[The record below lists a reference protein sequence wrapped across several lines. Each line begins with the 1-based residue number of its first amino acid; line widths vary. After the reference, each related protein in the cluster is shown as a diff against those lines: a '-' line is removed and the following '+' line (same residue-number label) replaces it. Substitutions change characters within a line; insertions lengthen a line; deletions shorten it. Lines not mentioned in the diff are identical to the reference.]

1 MPRPR
6 LWPAALVLLLGAL
19 FVLKTWLTGDA
30 IRQTRVLS
38 TIAAGALVV
47 LGLIVWLGFFSRLPR
62 RVRISAVLCAC
73 GLLALVPALVR
84 VRGVT
89 GDLRPILELRWP
101 RAVPAPEPLR
111 RPDPAASAGRLAP
124 HADGPPA
131 PAPAPRAT
139 ASPALLP
146 PVEPNRAAPAAR
158 ASAEPA
164 PAPAFPQFLGP
175 SRDATLVGPRLA
187 RDWTARPPSP
197 LWRQPLGEG
206 WSGFAIADGIAVTQ
220 EQRGAFERVVAY
232 ELRSGR
238 PLWSHADAARYA
250 TVIAGVGPR
259 ATPTIGGGRV
269 YTLGATGLLNALELA
284 SGRRLWSHDV
294 VRETGAVLP
303 DWGKSSSPLVV
314 DGRVV
319 VPAGGAGRT
328 LVAFE
333 AASGEPAWSAGEGGA
348 SYSSATLMTLAGRR
362 QIVVLNAASLSGH
375 DPATGALLWEQPF
388 PSGQPNVAMPAQ
400 LGPDRLIA
408 SVGYGVGSKA
418 YRVVES
424 DGALRATLEWES
436 PRLKSKFAN
445 LIVRDGFVYGLDDG
459 VLTCLDPSSGERR
472 WKSGRHGHGQLLL
485 VGGLLLVQTEDG
497 ELVLVEPSPD
507 AYRELTRFAALDGK
521 TWNPPAL
528 AGALLVVRNDR
539 EAAAYELPVE

>member
-1 MPRPR
+1 MTRPR
-6 LWPAALVLLLGAL
+6 LWPALVVLLLGAL
-19 FVLKTWLTGDA
+19 FTLKTWLTGDA

-38 TIAAGALVV
+38 TIATGALVV
-47 LGLIVWLGFFSRLPR
+47 LALVVWLGFFSRLPR
-62 RVRISAVLCAC
+62 RVRLRAVLCAC

-89 GDLRPILELRWP
+89 GDLRPILELRWQ
-101 RAVPAPEPLR
+101 RAVPALEPMR
-111 RPDPAASAGRLAP
+111 TEEPTVAGTPPAP
-124 HADGPPA
+124 HADGPAASPPA
-131 PAPAPRAT
+131 PSAAASRAPRT
-139 ASPALLP
+139 
-146 PVEPNRAAPAAR
+146 PVEPPPPPVALG
-158 ASAEPA
+158 SAEPSPS
-164 PAPAFPQFLGP
+164 PAYPQFLGP
-175 SRDATLVGPRLA
+175 SRDATLAGPRLA

-206 WSGFAIADGIAVTQ
+206 WSGFAIADGMAVTQ
-220 EQRGAFERVVAY
+220 EQRGDFERVVAY

-259 ATPTIGGGRV
+259 ATPTIAGGRV

-284 SGRRLWSHDV
+284 SGRKLWSHDV

-507 AYRELTRFAALDGK
+507 AYRELTRFRALDGK